1 MSQHSRKKLT
11 SGKKVTLGASAL
23 AASGLAVGLL
33 VTPSAMAA
41 WDRRG

>member
-11 SGKKVTLGASAL
+11 SGKKVTLGVSAL